1 MILRGPFV
9 MGGPT
14 RRDDQTSSMIART
27 KSLARRGKD
36 GAPRLC
42 LPELGAWRGRADAP
56 AGDDRAVLRDVGGG
70 LQDPSPGGL
79 RTLQRRLKG
88 QHAAPGRPDESV
100 SGGGRGG
107 GEPSARHHA
116 AVLTGRKCA

>member
-56 AGDDRAVLRDVGGG
+56 AGDDRAVLGDVGGG
-70 LQDPSPGGL
+70 LQDPSAGEL
-79 RTLQRRLKG
+79 RTPTRRPKV
-88 QHAAPGRPDESV
+88 QHAPAGRPDDGV
-100 SGGGRGG
+100 SGPGRGG
-107 GEPSARHHA
+107 GVR
-116 AVLTGRKCA
+116 G

>member
-70 LQDPSPGGL
+70 LQDPSPGDL
-79 RTLQRRLKG
+79 RTLHPRLKA
-88 QHAAPGRPDESV
+88 QHALSGPPHQALTRPRPAGVDQ
-100 SGGGRGG
+100 
-107 GEPSARHHA
+107 PPNTP
-116 AVLTGRKCA
+116 LP

>member
-70 LQDPSPGGL
+70 LQDPSAGDL
-79 RTLQRRLKG
+79 RPLQRRLKVP
-88 QHAAPGRPDESV
+88 HAPSAPPDAAG
-100 SGGGRGG
+100 SGAGRGG
-107 GEPSARHHA
+107 GERGSAHQPTLRA
-116 AVLTGRKCA
+116 AR

>member
-56 AGDDRAVLRDVGGG
+56 AGDDRAGPTDLGGG
-70 LQDPSPGGL
+70 LQGPTAGGL
-79 RTLQRRLKG
+79 RTRQRRLNG
-88 QHAAPGRPDESV
+88 QHAASARPEPGV
-100 SGGGRGG
+100 SGDR
-107 GEPSARHHA
+107 
-116 AVLTGRKCA
+116 